1 MYGKASWN
9 IILQPVFDAYVYIF
23 RMFRLKDWSWLE
35 IKATTPLFGYTR
47 PTICLI
53 TAKGTDEKN
62 RENSSCF

>member
-35 IKATTPLFGYTR
+35 IKATTP
-47 PTICLI
+47 
-53 TAKGTDEKN
+53 
-62 RENSSCF
+62 